1 LKYFRHLF
9 NSAAEA
15 LVAIFFDGRHAD
27 KAIEHYFKTHK
38 KWGKRDR
45 QFFAETVY
53 GCVRWWNL
61 YEELANSGD
70 QQRDSRDP
78 LEIAHRCM
86 AVHLIL
92 NNQPLPEWYE
102 SYFTEESILKKQA
115 EVTSGHLKYAV
126 PEWLYVRGAEEL
138 GEERWKK
145 VLQALNKPASVVLR
159 ANTLKNPATELIAR
173 LRKEEI
179 LAEVIDKEKY
189 PSALVLS
196 ERGNVFKTKVFQDG
210 GFELQDASSQL
221 VGQLLNPQ
229 PGERV
234 VDACAGA
241 GGKSLHLA
249 SLMKNKGKILS
260 LDVVAWKLEELKKRA
275 KRAGVSIIEPRHIDS
290 TKVIKRLKDTAD
302 ALLLDVPC
310 SGLGVLRRNPD
321 SKWKL
326 SLDTLNELHETQK
339 SILQSYSGMVK
350 SGGRMVYATCSVL
363 PSENSLQV
371 ENFLKSNAEW
381 KLISENKIFPDESG
395 FDGFYMA
402 LLTKK

>member
-15 LVAIFFDGRHAD
+15 LVSIFFEQRHAD

-61 YEELANSGD
+61 YVYLGTSENGED
-70 QQRDSRDP
+70 QMDP
-78 LEIAHRCM
+78 LELAHRCM

-92 NNQPLPEWYE
+92 NGQPLPEWYTPFFSE
-102 SYFTEESILKKQA
+102 ASILKKREAITKGYLQQA
-115 EVTSGHLKYAV
+115 I
-126 PEWLYVRGAEEL
+126 PEWLYDWGAAEL
-138 GEERWKK
+138 GEDVWRRSLE
-145 VLQALNKPASVVLR
+145 ALNKPAEVVLR
-159 ANTLKNPATELIAR
+159 ANTLKNPPSELIAR

-179 LAEVIDKEKY
+179 LARMIDVEKY
-189 PSALVLS
+189 PAGLVLS

-221 VGQLLNPQ
+221 VGNLLNPQ

-234 VDACAGA
+234 FDACAGA

-260 LDVVAWKLEELKKRA
+260 LDIVEWKLDELKKRA
-275 KRAGVSIIEPRHIDS
+275 KRAGVAIIETRHIDS
-290 TKVIKRLKDTAD
+290 NKIIKRLQASAD

-310 SGLGVLRRNPD
+310 SGLGVLKRNPD

-326 SLDTLNELHETQK
+326 SPETLKELQATQK
-339 SILQSYSGMVK
+339 SILQSYSSMVK
-350 SGGRMVYATCSVL
+350 PGGRMVYSTCSIL
-363 PSENSLQV
+363 PSENEKQV
-371 ENFLKSNAEW
+371 EEFLKNNPEW
-381 KLISENKIFPDESG
+381 KLVTENKILPHESG

-402 LLTKK
+402 LLTKN